1 MINPYTYS
9 EFQITQEPIQ
19 DKDPKAAS
27 VLGGAALPAPFGQ

>member
-9 EFQITQEPIQ
+9 EFQVTQEPIQ

-27 VLGGAALPAPFGQ
+27 VLGGVPAPFGQ